1 LKGRSNPVSNTAF
14 RTTGSVPQLGTAAAA
29 EGLVTA
35 LALADAA
42 GVDGAVEVD
51 GATEAP
57 GAQALTTMARAA
69 RRIAGPRT
77 NGRRVNDLLGLAL
90 NI

>member
-1 LKGRSNPVSNTAF
+1 MAF
-14 RTTGSVPQLGTAAAA
+14 RTTGSVPQLGTAAALA
-29 EGLVTA
+29 EGLTSA
-35 LALADAA
+35 LGLADAA

-57 GAQALTTMARAA
+57 GAQALATMARAEI
-69 RRIAGPRT
+69 RIPGPRT
-77 NGRRVNDLLGLAL
+77 NRRRVNDPWGLAL